1 MSFNHIGI
9 VLQIA
14 DFVGHTGQVLILT
27 LIEGYM
33 SLNEV
38 GIVLQIA
45 DIVRHTRQVLILTL
59 IKGYMSLH
67 EVGIVLQ
74 IADFVG
80 HIEQVLYLLCKNN
93 STKFSKFVR
102 TVKLKFQ
109 IEKQFLPP
117 VSHSTF

>member
-1 MSFNHIGI
+1 VQSILTLVKGCMSFNHIGI

-33 SLNEV
+33 SLN
-38 GIVLQIA
+38 
-45 DIVRHTRQVLILTL
+45 
-59 IKGYMSLH
+59 